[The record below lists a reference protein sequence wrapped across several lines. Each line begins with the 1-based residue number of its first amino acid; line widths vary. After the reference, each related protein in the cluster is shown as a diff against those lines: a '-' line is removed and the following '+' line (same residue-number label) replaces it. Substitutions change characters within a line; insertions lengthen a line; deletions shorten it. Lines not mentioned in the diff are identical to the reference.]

1 MDLTS
6 TNGFDKSLKEVRADL
21 VAQLKARATNGPIPS
36 VARTQRKVDLELA
49 TEARVSVGLVHAARR
64 LVRSGNEA
72 LIIAVLLGLL
82 PIATAS
88 VLSRL
93 APMPAIR
100 VGNVS

>member
-1 MDLTS
+1 MNLTS
-6 TNGFDKSLKEVRADL
+6 TNGLDKSLKEVRADL

-49 TEARVSVGLVHAARR
+49 TEARVSVGQCMPR
-64 LVRSGNEA
+64 
-72 LIIAVLLGLL
+72 AVGLL
-82 PIATAS
+82 PIATAA